1 MGIDGG
7 VVVSSAESIVD
18 NCLARVPD
26 TVTVGIDE
34 FDFGILVECR
44 LEAGGR
50 PCHHRLSGVV
60 RVVVIAVVDH
70 GFSGGPD
77 SIVVD
82 VDKFDFGVDK

>member
-50 PCHHRLSGVV
+50 PCHHGLSGVV
-60 RVVVIAVVDH
+60 QVVVIAVVDH

-82 VDKFDFGVDK
+82 VDKFDFGVNK